1 MNSILRSQSHVTQS
15 DGSIRHRPLIGVPTG
30 RERSQRFFGL
40 PLYIMNQTY
49 VRTLENL
56 GALPVMIPLQM
67 TEETLRGIFDRLDGL
82 LLPGGEDIDPAN
94 YGDERH
100 PQLGSTD
107 VERDRTEML
116 LAQWAFEEGMPLLGV
131 CRGVQVMNVVC
142 GGTLWQDLTAQTPE
156 HFKHDYFPPTY
167 ERFRISHQ
175 INVAPES
182 HLASAVGSVQEVNS
196 MHHQGIRKVG
206 AGLRVVGTAADGL
219 PEALEVPELPF
230 SVGVQWHPEELAK
243 TDELSAGL
251 FLNFVRAAAGE
262 WRSHVPADWG
272 DHWRGLGA
280 IGARANV
287 LDERKTIDAAALAN
301 WAAANQVAGSATQ
314 RLSDLR
320 ANCA

>member
-1 MNSILRSQSHVTQS
+1 
-15 DGSIRHRPLIGVPTG
+15 
-30 RERSQRFFGL
+30 
-40 PLYIMNQTY
+40 
-49 VRTLENL
+49 
-56 GALPVMIPLQM
+56 
-67 TEETLRGIFDRLDGL
+67 
-82 LLPGGEDIDPAN
+82 
-94 YGDERH
+94 
-100 PQLGSTD
+100 
-107 VERDRTEML
+107 ML
-116 LAQWAFEEGMPLLGV
+116 LAQWAIEEGMPLLGV

-156 HFKHDYFPPTY
+156 HFKHDYFPPTF

-230 SVGVQWHPEELAK
+230 TVGVQWHPEELAK

-251 FLNFVRAAAGE
+251 FLNFVHAAAGE
-262 WRSHVPADWG
+262 WREQVPADWG
-272 DHWRGLGA
+272 EHWRNLGETGTNGGRA
-280 IGARANV
+280 LARE
-287 LDERKTIDAAALAN
+287 ERREIDAAALST
-301 WAAANQVAGSATQ
+301 WATANQVAGSAPQ